1 MFKKVNE
8 GEEANAVY
16 SFKIEE
22 LTFQLNKAR
31 EEQIVNNE
39 DDKLLKAKVED
50 LEKELLQKKFLSVSQ
65 SEVEYY

>member
-1 MFKKVNE
+1 LFKKVNE

-31 EEQIVNNE
+31 EEQNMNNE

-50 LEKELLQKKFLSVSQ
+50 LEKELLGKKNLSVSQ

>member
-31 EEQIVNNE
+31 EEQNMNNE

-50 LEKELLQKKFLSVSQ
+50 LEKELLGKKNLSVSQ